1 MAAKARF
8 TDEKLFD
15 LITECRTSGVSD
27 FQWCKEHGIKNST
40 FYAWIKK
47 LRNKG
52 ASIPESKHHR
62 GSMKPQKNEVVKVD
76 IVADAYTNDEPR
88 RLEQNTPIS
97 LSSQSTSPTIEVQS
111 GNLCIRFTND
121 VNPEL
126 FDRVIRS
133 LGGSVW

>member
-1 MAAKARF
+1 MAAKAKF
-8 TDEKLFD
+8 TDEELFD

-52 ASIPESKHHR
+52 ASIPESEHHR
-62 GSMKPQKNEVVKVD
+62 DSMKPQKNEVVKVD

-88 RLEQNTPIS
+88 RLGQNTPIS